1 MPNSLKNEL
10 SSISRAFIA
19 TVSLLVLV
27 VSAQAKPIYLYL
39 TYPGDPSTSITVN
52 YQTERPI
59 KDSTVRYDTKS
70 RKHLRGYSY
79 QAEGTTL
86 QVPGLPVERTIHT
99 VTLRGL
105 KPDTNYYFTAG
116 SVQDGF
122 TEERWFRTVPAGD
135 EPIRFITGGD
145 MDSTPLTQ
153 ALLKQAAKKDPLF
166 LVVGGDIAYA
176 NADVQNYKQWDRWF
190 DNWEKLMITP
200 NGRTIPVVT
209 AIGNHET
216 NKSDSPDPKERARF
230 YFEYFGRQS
239 ELTYYERKFGSNIAL
254 FVLDSGHIAPH
265 DGAQREWL
273 NQALERNKDV
283 PYRFAVYHVPLY
295 PSHRDFEGKGSVLGR
310 THWLPL
316 FDQYKLTAAFEN
328 HDHTF
333 KRTHLLRG
341 NQVSPDGTLY
351 IGDGSFGVDPREI
364 EGDLRWYEAKALQT
378 GHFWVIDVTPA
389 GVTYTAFGK
398 DGELIDKFPE

>member
-1 MPNSLKNEL
+1 MRNALKNDANC
-10 SSISRAFIA
+10 ISRAIIVA
-19 TVSLLVLV
+19 IGLLVFV
-27 VSAQAKPIYLYL
+27 VAAQAKPIYLYL

-52 YQTERPI
+52 YQTERPV
-59 KDSTVRYDTKS
+59 KDSTVRYDIKS
-70 RKHLRGYSY
+70 RKHLRGYDY

-99 VTLRGL
+99 ITLRGL
-105 KPDTNYYFTAG
+105 KPNTKYYFTAG

-122 TEERWFRTVPAGD
+122 TEERSFVTVPSGD

-145 MDSTPLTQ
+145 MDSTPITQ
-153 ALLKQAAKKDPLF
+153 SLLKQAAKKDPLF
-166 LVVGGDIAYA
+166 VVVGGDIAYA
-176 NADVQNYKQWDRWF
+176 NADVKNYRQWDRWF
-190 DNWEKLMITP
+190 SNWEKFMVASD
-200 NGRTIPVVT
+200 GRTIPIVA

-216 NKSDSPDPKERARF
+216 NKSDSPDPKRRATF

-265 DGAQREWL
+265 DGAQRDWL
-273 NQALERNKDV
+273 HQALERNKDV

-295 PSHRDFEGKGSVLGR
+295 PSHRDYEGKGSVAGR

-328 HDHTF
+328 HDHTL

-341 NQVSPDGTLY
+341 NEVSAEGTLY
-351 IGDGSFGVDPREI
+351 IGDGSFGVDSREI
-364 EGDLRWYEAKALQT
+364 EGGLRWYEAVASQT
-378 GHFWVIDVTPA
+378 SHFWVVDVSPA
-389 GVTYTAFGK
+389 GVTYTAIGT
-398 DGELIDKFPE
+398 DGRTVDQYP